1 MSCPNKILISY
12 PNKNKNLRLLIQHV
26 ISKLGFAACIMATES
41 TESSTESRLWGWELF
56 FEQLATF
63 IRDLGQHFGICD
75 EAYAHYAVERL
86 EICTVNVT
94 HLKSHLESNA
104 ENAEQE
110 SRAVITEYS
119 DHMSMLLSV
128 LRSLRR
134 EWESYLEAQERIS
147 DSFRYRTSTAHRS
160 GRGRPPLQI
169 LKDQLEYLRSL
180 SFSWTQIAS
189 LLGVSRMTIFR
200 RRQEFGLLDEPTRTL
215 SDAELRL
222 KISEL
227 KRTLPTVGE
236 KMIMGQ
242 LRALGFHITR
252 SRIRE
257 TLRTMDPINTALRWQ
272 GTITARRHY
281 SVPGPNSLWHIG
293 K

>member
-1 MSCPNKILISY
+1 
-12 PNKNKNLRLLIQHV
+12 
-26 ISKLGFAACIMATES
+26 
-41 TESSTESRLWGWELF
+41 
-56 FEQLATF
+56 
-63 IRDLGQHFGICD
+63 
-75 EAYAHYAVERL
+75 
-86 EICTVNVT
+86 
-94 HLKSHLESNA
+94 
-104 ENAEQE
+104 
-110 SRAVITEYS
+110 
-119 DHMSMLLSV
+119 MLLSV

-134 EWESYLEAQERIS
+134 EWESYLKAQERIS
-147 DSFRYRTSTAHRS
+147 DSFRYRTSTAHQS
-160 GRGRPPLQI
+160 GRSRPPLQI

-227 KRTLPTVGE
+227 KRTLPTFGE

-252 SRIRE
+252 S
-257 TLRTMDPINTALRWQ
+257 
-272 GTITARRHY
+272 
-281 SVPGPNSLWHIG
+281 
-293 K
+293 

>member
-1 MSCPNKILISY
+1 
-12 PNKNKNLRLLIQHV
+12 
-26 ISKLGFAACIMATES
+26 MATES
-41 TESSTESRLWGWELF
+41 TESSTESRLWGLELF
-56 FEQLATF
+56 FEQLAAF
-63 IRDLGQHFGICD
+63 IRDLGRHFGICD

-119 DHMSMLLSV
+119 DHMNMLLSV

-147 DSFRYRTSTAHRS
+147 DSFRYRISTAHRS

-169 LKDQLEYLRSL
+169 LKDQLEYLCSL

-227 KRTLPTVGE
+227 KRTLPTVGK

-242 LRALGFHITR
+242 LRALGFLITR
-252 SRIRE
+252 SQIRE
-257 TLRTMDPINTALRWQ
+257 TLRTMDPINTVLRWQ